1 MDGSID
7 APVTWPADFP
17 QTWSG
22 CPRIPLLQV
31 LCQGFEK
38 FGDRT
43 PLVFDDGYS
52 ITAGDLRV
60 EAEKFAGAL
69 ATRIGTGDRVALA
82 VGNRAEFVVAFLAVV
97 ANRAVVVSL
106 SPEIGSHEAAYV
118 VEDSGC
124 VLAIT
129 DELSTSVFQEL
140 ATTSTVLKEV
150 IPVRGEEP
158 HGFAHVLGDEPPVD
172 LATVE
177 AELDDL
183 VDIGYTSGT
192 TGLPKALGG
201 NHPDTLRYMDV
212 FVRSRLAPHGEERRL
227 LMPLQFHYGDPLMAL
242 FTAIYTGATIVLMR
256 RFSASRFW
264 DVARQTRATEILT
277 IGSIPDMLLSRPE
290 SEADRDHHIRGAIA
304 LAIPP
309 DRHAELERR
318 FGFPWREAYGSSE
331 SGPAIAM
338 PEAFGAEFVGTG
350 ALGIPYPDVEA
361 RLVDEDGT
369 VVTGAGFGELELDGE
384 VQFSGYL
391 DNPDATAEVLHDGW
405 LRTGDLMRRDE
416 RGVYYFAG
424 RRKELIRR
432 SGINI
437 APAEIEAVLR
447 LHPDVLDAAVVPVAD
462 AMMGEEVKAYVELVP
477 GAHFDPAA
485 LVEFCGERLSRQKI
499 PRYLEHRAEPFPR
512 TPTQRIPKNQL
523 KVDGE
528 HLTRTAWDRQTET
541 KPAGAFADLPA
552 TVGTVV
558 HGEPFALGNE
568 ERELFYRATWL
579 DRAYPQDPA
588 DYPENIVE
596 GFLLL
601 SMVDAVARLA
611 QRDAGSQVWGLN
623 YGLDRVRFVSQVR
636 LGDTIVP
643 SFETLEVVPKDVG
656 FKVLRRCTF
665 TVEGQE
671 RPAMVADWWAFVLPN
686 GTVEKGRRPS

>member
-1 MDGSID
+1 MGGSTD
-7 APVTWPADFP
+7 VPVTWPEDFP
-17 QTWSG
+17 QAWTG
-22 CPRIPLLQV
+22 CPRLPLLQV
-31 LCQGFEK
+31 LCQGFEQ

-43 PLVFDDGYS
+43 PLVFDDGYR
-52 ITAGDLRV
+52 ITSRELRA
-60 EAEKFAGAL
+60 ETEKFAAAL
-69 ATRIGTGDRVALA
+69 ATRIGFGDRVALA
-82 VGNRAEFVVAFLAVV
+82 VGNRAEYVIAFLAVV

-118 VEDSGC
+118 VEDSQC

-129 DELSTSVFQEL
+129 DESSTAVFQEL
-140 ATTSTVLKEV
+140 AGTSPVLKEV
-150 IPVRGEEP
+150 IAVRGEEP
-158 HGFAHVLGDEPPVD
+158 YGFAHVLGAEPPLN
-172 LATVE
+172 LAAVE
-177 AELDDL
+177 ADVDDL

-201 NHPDTLRYMDV
+201 THPDTLRYIDV
-212 FVRSRLAPHGEERRL
+212 FVRSRTAVPGEDRRL
-227 LMPLQFHYGDPLMAL
+227 LMPLQFHYGDPLVAL

-256 RFSASRFW
+256 RFSVSRFW

-290 SEADRDHHIRGAIA
+290 SAADRDHSIQGAIA

-309 DRHAELERR
+309 GRHAELERR

-338 PEAFGAEFVGTG
+338 PDSAGAEFVGTG
-350 ALGIPYPDVEA
+350 ALGIPYPGVHA
-361 RLVDEDGT
+361 RLVDEDGA
-369 VVTGAGFGELELDGE
+369 VVTGTGSGELELAGE
-384 VQFSGYL
+384 VEFPGYL
-391 DNPDATAEVLHDGW
+391 NNPEATAEVLRDGW

-437 APAEIEAVLR
+437 APTEIETVLR

-477 GAHFDPAA
+477 GAGFDPAA
-485 LVEFCGERLSRQKI
+485 LVKFCEQRLSRQKI
-499 PRYLEHRAEPFPR
+499 PRYVEHRTEPFPR

-528 HLTRTAWDRQTET
+528 HLTRTAWDRLAGEET
-541 KPAGAFADLPA
+541 TGKFEDLPSM
-552 TVGTVV
+552 VGTVV
-558 HGEPFALGNE
+558 RGEPFALGDE
-568 ERELFYRATWL
+568 ESELFHRATWL
-579 DRAYPQDPA
+579 DKVYPEDPA
-588 DYPENIVE
+588 DYPENLVE

-601 SMVDAVARLA
+601 SMLDAVARMA
-611 QRDAGSQVWGLN
+611 QPAAASQVWGLN
-623 YGLDRVRFVSQVR
+623 YGLDRVRFVSQVHW
-636 LGDTIVP
+636 GDTIVP
-643 SFETLEVVPKDVG
+643 AFETLDVQPKDVG

-665 TVEGQE
+665 TVEGHE
-671 RPAMVADWWAFVLPN
+671 RPAMVADWWTLVLRN
-686 GTVEKGRRPS
+686 GTVEKGRRNG